1 MSFDIPLLFCCSIF
15 YDLQGSQ
22 IHFLICVEWDEHMPK
37 WNCCLSVDL
46 EQMIA
51 LEESTHLCIIQ
62 LAAELIA
69 SLGIRDRNK
78 VITKFFPETK
88 VI

>member
-1 MSFDIPLLFCCSIF
+1 M
-15 YDLQGSQ
+15 YD
-22 IHFLICVEWDEHMPK
+22 VRMPK
-37 WNCCLSVDL
+37 YIFCLSVDL

-69 SLGIRDRNK
+69 SLGIRGCNK

>member
-1 MSFDIPLLFCCSIF
+1 MDVWL
-15 YDLQGSQ
+15 
-22 IHFLICVEWDEHMPK
+22 PK
-37 WNCCLSVDL
+37 WNFCLSMDL

-62 LAAELIA
+62 LAAELIV

>member
-1 MSFDIPLLFCCSIF
+1 M
-15 YDLQGSQ
+15 YD
-22 IHFLICVEWDEHMPK
+22 VRMPK
-37 WNCCLSVDL
+37 YNFCFSVDL

-69 SLGIRDRNK
+69 SLGIRDHNK

-88 VI
+88 VIKSEDF